1 MKLSI
6 IKFILQKL
14 QTNIPTMLLQVVHS
28 EGSSPGR
35 QGFQM
40 AVAQDG
46 QLSGSIGGGIME
58 HKLVEFSKNKLSQ
71 KETTVEL
78 KYQYHDKTHSTQQSG
93 MICSGHQVIAFF
105 PFYKKDMELSQK
117 IEQSIQSKKS
127 EYLFFSK
134 KGISILSKNELTL
147 PIGFY
152 QNKINEDWSYL
163 EKVNPQKVIHI
174 FGGGHVSLALSE
186 VMHFLGFY
194 VKIYDDREG
203 INTLEENIFCQEKNI
218 ISYDSIG
225 AQLENCSDEYV
236 VIMTFGYRPD
246 KVVVKQLLGKE
257 FFYIGMMGSKAKIK
271 TLLAEL
277 EMEGFSQEDYA
288 HIFTPIGLEI
298 FSKTPQEIAISIAA
312 EIIRK
317 TNRIRGKT

>member
-1 MKLSI
+1 MKPTT

-14 QTNIPTMLLQVVHS
+14 QVGIPTMLLQVVQS

-40 AVAQDG
+40 AIANDG

-58 HKLVEFSKNKLSQ
+58 HKLVEFSKKKLT
-71 KETTVEL
+71 ENAPTVDL
-78 KYQYHDKTHSTQQSG
+78 KYQYHDKIHTTQQSG
-93 MICSGHQVIAFF
+93 MICSGHQVISFF
-105 PFYKKDMELSQK
+105 PFYKKDIKLFQQ
-117 IEQSIQSKKS
+117 INQSIEFGQSD
-127 EYLFFSK
+127 YLFFSP
-134 KGISILSKNELTL
+134 KGLSLLSKNELTI
-147 PIGFY
+147 PIGF
-152 QNKINEDWSYL
+152 QQKTKTDWSYL
-163 EKVNPQKVIHI
+163 EKVNQQKIIHI

-186 VMHFLGFY
+186 VMRFLGFY
-194 VKIYDDREG
+194 IKIYDDREA
-203 INTLEENIFCQEKNI
+203 INTLEQNVFCHEKHL

-225 AQLENCSDEYV
+225 AQLKNCQDDYV

-246 KVVVKQLLGKE
+246 KIVVKQLLGKD

-271 TLLAEL
+271 TLLNEL
-277 EMEGFSQEDYA
+277 EIEGIPKESYE

-312 EIIRK
+312 EIIRE
-317 TNRIRGKT
+317 TNKVIV

>member
-1 MKLSI
+1 MKLTTV
-6 IKFILQKL
+6 KFILQKL
-14 QTNIPTMLLQVVHS
+14 QADIPTMLLQVVQS
-28 EGSSPGR
+28 KSSSPGR

-40 AVAQDG
+40 LIANDG
-46 QLSGSIGGGIME
+46 QLFGSIGGGIME
-58 HKLVEFSKNKLSQ
+58 HKLVEFSKKKLAE

-78 KYQYHDKTHSTQQSG
+78 KFQYHDKIHTTQQSG

-105 PFYKKDMELSQK
+105 PFYKKDIGLFQK
-117 IEQSIQSKKS
+117 IEQSIEFRQSD
-127 EYLFFSK
+127 YLSFSP
-134 KGISILSKNELTL
+134 KGLSIISKEKLTT

-152 QNKINEDWSYL
+152 QKTKTDWSYL
-163 EKVNPQKVIHI
+163 EKVNQQKVIHI

-186 VMHFLGFY
+186 VMRFLGFY
-194 VKIYDDREG
+194 IKIYDDREN
-203 INTLEENIFCQEKNI
+203 INTLEENIFCQEKHI

-225 AQLENCSDEYV
+225 TQLENCPNDYV

-277 EMEGFSQEDYA
+277 EMEGFSKASYA

-312 EIIRK
+312 EIIRE
-317 TNRIRGKT
+317 TNKVIL

>member
-1 MKLSI
+1 MKPTT

-14 QTNIPTMLLQVVHS
+14 QSDIPIMLLQVVYS
-28 EGSSPGR
+28 DGSSPGR

-40 AVAQDG
+40 AIANDG

-58 HKLVEFSKNKLSQ
+58 HKLVEFSKKKLSE

-78 KYQYHDKTHSTQQSG
+78 KYQYHDKIHSSQQSG

-105 PFYKKDMELSQK
+105 PFYKKDIQLFQK
-117 IEQSIQSKKS
+117 VDQSIESHQTD
-127 EYLFFSK
+127 YLFFSP
-134 KGISILSKNELTL
+134 KGLSIISKDDLNI

-152 QNKINEDWSYL
+152 QKTKTDWYYL
-163 EKVNPQKVIHI
+163 EKVNQQKVIHI

-186 VMHFLGFY
+186 VMNFLGY
-194 VKIYDDREG
+194 YIKIYDDREA
-203 INTLEENIFCQEKNI
+203 INTLEQNVFCDEKHI
-218 ISYDSIG
+218 ISYDAISS
-225 AQLENCSDEYV
+225 QLENCQDDYI

-246 KVVVKQLLGKE
+246 KIVLKQLLGKD

-271 TLLAEL
+271 TLLKEL
-277 EMEGFSQEDYA
+277 EMEGFAKESYE

-298 FSKTPQEIAISIAA
+298 FSKTPQEIAISVAA
-312 EIIRK
+312 EIIRE
-317 TNRIRGKT
+317 TNRVTL